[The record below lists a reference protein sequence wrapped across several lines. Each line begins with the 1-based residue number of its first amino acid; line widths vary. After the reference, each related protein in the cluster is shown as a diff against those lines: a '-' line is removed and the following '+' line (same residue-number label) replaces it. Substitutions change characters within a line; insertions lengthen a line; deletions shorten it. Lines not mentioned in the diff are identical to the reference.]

1 MSRKYIR
8 NAGVRK
14 MSGKGKITATSHSN
28 KASVVVRELSVRE
41 LSVREMSVREMSGK
55 GNVW

>member
-14 MSGKGKITATSHSN
+14 MSGKGKSHSN
-28 KASVVVRELSVRE
+28 KPKVSVGVRELSGKGIVGKGN
-41 LSVREMSVREMSGK
+41 VGK